1 MNKKLKRISALFLT
15 LAMLLLALPGQLL
28 TVYAASGKI
37 TFSDPSASVGNQ
49 VSVNMK
55 IALSDGTGLGNS
67 DVMLEYDASALEFV
81 SGTNAN

>member
-1 MNKKLKRISALFLT
+1 MNRKLKRISALFLT

-55 IALSDGTGLGNS
+55 IAYQMEPDWETL
-67 DVMLEYDASALEFV
+67 MLCWNMMRPHWSL
-81 SGTNAN
+81 